1 MRSIAAAAAAAHAL
15 RAAKSTRCGEVWATA
30 TRTGSS
36 PRWSSRISVAPRR
49 RRIPSPEPRPIRNG
63 HGGVTSTL
71 RSTGASRQGEAVNR
85 A

>member
-1 MRSIAAAAAAAHAL
+1 MRSIAAAAAASQAL
-15 RAAKSTRCGEVWATA
+15 RAANSTRCGAVWATA
-30 TRTGSS
+30 TSTGSS
-36 PRWSSRISVAPRR
+36 STCSSRISVAPRR

-63 HGGVTSTL
+63 HGGVTSTR